1 VKPIDCRID
10 CRITRIVFFF
20 FFSFIIASCLAL
32 LSMADARLIHSRS
45 ANASANG
52 INAGVPRHIFSR
64 ARENV
69 EKKRRREKKERKR
82 ERERKDKKN
91 TRAQLIP
98 LKTFCR
104 MVYRVATA
112 RALFVDSKMCARD
125 SLSSEND

>member
-1 VKPIDCRID
+1 
-10 CRITRIVFFF
+10 
-20 FFSFIIASCLAL
+20 
-32 LSMADARLIHSRS
+32 MADARLIHSRS

-64 ARENV
+64 AREND
-69 EKKRRREKKERKR
+69 EKKRRREKKERK
-82 ERERKDKKN
+82 RERKDKKN